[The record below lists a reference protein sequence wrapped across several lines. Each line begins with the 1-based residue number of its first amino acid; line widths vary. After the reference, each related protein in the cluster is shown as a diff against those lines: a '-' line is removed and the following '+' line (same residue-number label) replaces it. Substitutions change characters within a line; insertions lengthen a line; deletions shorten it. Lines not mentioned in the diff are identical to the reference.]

1 MLDIWVFNGAT
12 ARFPSGVFLSL
23 ENAKAWIKKINYQVF

>member
-1 MLDIWVFNGAT
+1 MSDISDIWVFNGAT

-23 ENAKAWIKKINYQVF
+23 ENAKALIKK

>member
-1 MLDIWVFNGAT
+1 MLDIWVFNGVT

-23 ENAKAWIKKINYQVF
+23 ENAKAWIKK

>member
-12 ARFPSGVFLSL
+12 ARFASGVFLSL
-23 ENAKAWIKKINYQVF
+23 ENAKAWIKK